1 MRQPTIKEY
10 TELKLYLNLKDEVLF
25 PLIRNIGVVDDYRT
39 AKPGYSGKLFV
50 VVLDDPD
57 HIKLIGVDG
66 AQRLYT
72 LLSTY

>member
-1 MRQPTIKEY
+1 MRQPDER
-10 TELKLYLNLKDEVLF
+10 ELHTLRLYLELEELNPD
-25 PLIRNIGVVDDYRT
+25 NIGVISHYHT
-39 AKPGYSGKLFV
+39 AKPGYAGKLFV